1 MKRVLEIADTE
12 KEARKMRETF
22 MARPA
27 KRSHPFNWGWPP
39 SLKHVGKCLAVM
51 YTSDKWK
58 TNGDFEDY
66 KHIAEA
72 PQDLLLIADYG
83 FKHGKATIGLHGDM
97 VNLVEPMPSHF
108 AMLAPLLGIQA
119 QLFDKSGR
127 LGKGGDRLVELDIS
141 RATLGGAH
149 HPESKEPFLL
159 VYQASGLIAIITG
172 KELDVE
178 KDGIVG

>member
-12 KEARKMRETF
+12 KQARRMREVF
-22 MARPA
+22 VARPA
-27 KRSHPFNWGWPP
+27 KQSHTFTWGWPP
-39 SLKHVGKCLAVM
+39 TMRHVGKCLAVM

-58 TNGDFEDY
+58 DVGDFEDY

-72 PQDLLLIADYG
+72 PQSLLLVEGFG
-83 FKHGKATIGLHGDM
+83 FKNGKASVGLYGDA
-97 VNLVEPMPSHF
+97 VELIEPMPSHI
-108 AMLAPLLGIQA
+108 ATLAPLLGLQA
-119 QLFDKSGR
+119 QLFDKGKK
-127 LGKGGDRLVELDIS
+127 LGKGTDRLLELDIA

-149 HPESKEPFLL
+149 HPTTEEPFLCI
-159 VYQASGLIAIITG
+159 YQAGGLIAIITG